1 MLALFITEPFKI
13 NFRTMQLKKIFI
25 GLGLIGLTT
34 ASFAQDKTNTP
45 EPEEKFFKLENLF
58 TGGNVS
64 IGFGNG
70 QFSAG
75 AIPHFGYKLANWVDA
90 GVVFNFA
97 YNGVRDYYEF
107 GDKVKQFTY
116 GPGVFTRL
124 YPVDFLFV
132 QGQFEHNFS
141 SLKYEPASGSSSYIG
156 ETIKSDV
163 SSLLV
168 GAGYAQGRQGGNN
181 TFFYISLLF
190 DVLKNPNSPYVNVSL
205 DPNNPGNRRITMA
218 PIIRA
223 GFNIGLFQNRYG
235 RY

>member
-1 MLALFITEPFKI
+1 
-13 NFRTMQLKKIFI
+13 MQLKKVLVCFAISCST
-25 GLGLIGLTT
+25 L
-34 ASFAQDKTNTP
+34 SVFAQDKTNTP
-45 EPEEKFFKLENLF
+45 EPVEKFFKLENLF

-64 IGFGNG
+64 VGFGNG

-75 AIPHFGYKLANWVDA
+75 AIPHFGYKLTNWVDA

-141 SLKYEPASGSSSYIG
+141 NLNYKPAAGSTSFIG

-163 SSLLV
+163 SSLLL
-168 GAGYAQGRQGGNN
+168 GAGYAQGRQGGSN

-190 DVLKNPNSPYVNVSL
+190 DVLKNPNSPYVNISL
-205 DPNNPGNRRITMA
+205 DPNNTNNRRVTMA